1 MTIDRVDVVIVGAGL
16 SGIGAAC
23 HLRDKCPDKTFAI
36 LESRDSIG
44 GTWDLFRYPGI
55 RSDSDMHTLGYEFK
69 PWIDEKSIADGPN
82 ILSYVKE
89 AATEHEIDQHIRF
102 NQRGTKASW
111 SGEDAMWTVETTS
124 DQPAGAQTI
133 QCNFLLMCA
142 GYYSYSNPNDPIL
155 AGRDSFEGDV
165 VHPQFWPSE
174 LDHEGKRIVVIGSGA
189 TAVTLVPALAESA
202 THVTMLQRSPS
213 YVVSMPAKDRIANIL
228 RKILPSKIAYALTR
242 WKNITYQQMVYGRT
256 RVQPD
261 KIKSKMISLVSKELG
276 DDYDV
281 QKHFTPRYDP
291 WDQRLCLVPDG
302 DLFTAIRSG
311 AASVV
316 TDEIERFTTDGI
328 QLKSGD
334 HVPADIIVTATGLN
348 LCVLGDV
355 ELVVDGQ
362 AVNVSDTFSYK
373 SMMFSDVPNM
383 ISTFGYINASWTL
396 RADIIANY
404 ACRLINHMTTTDT
417 RQCTARA
424 GDEYRDMPGKPWIEN
439 FSSGYMQRS
448 MHLLPKQGDRHPWLN
463 TQNYT
468 NDQKMIRDQGIP
480 DDVLEFLA

>member
-1 MTIDRVDVVIVGAGL
+1 VTIDRVDIVIVGAGL
-16 SGIGAAC
+16 SGIGTAC

-36 LESRDSIG
+36 LESRGSIG

-69 PWIDEKSIADGPN
+69 PWIDEKSIADGLA
-82 ILSYVKE
+82 ILDYVKE
-89 AATEHEIDQHIRF
+89 AATEHGIDQHIRF
-102 NQRGTKASW
+102 NQRVTKTSW

-142 GYYSYSNPNDPIL
+142 GYYSYSNPNDPIF
-155 AGRDSFEGDV
+155 AGRDSFEGDI
-165 VHPQFWPSE
+165 VHPQFWPSK

-213 YVVSMPAKDRIANIL
+213 YVVSMPAKDIIANIL
-228 RKILPSKIAYALTR
+228 RKILPTKIAYALTR
-242 WKNITYQQMVYGRT
+242 WKNIAYQQLVYGRT

-261 KIKSKMISLVSKELG
+261 KIKDKIVGLVSKELG

-302 DLFTAIRSG
+302 DLFAAIRSG

-316 TDEIERFTTDGI
+316 TDEIERFTTNGI

-355 ELVVDGQ
+355 EFVVDGQ

-404 ACRLINHMTTTDT
+404 TCRLINHMTTTDT
-417 RQCTARA
+417 RQCTARVS
-424 GDEYRDMPGKPWIEN
+424 DEYRDMPGKPWIEN

-463 TQNYT
+463 TQNFT

>member
-1 MTIDRVDVVIVGAGL
+1 
-16 SGIGAAC
+16 
-23 HLRDKCPDKTFAI
+23 
-36 LESRDSIG
+36 
-44 GTWDLFRYPGI
+44 
-55 RSDSDMHTLGYEFK
+55 
-69 PWIDEKSIADGPN
+69 
-82 ILSYVKE
+82 
-89 AATEHEIDQHIRF
+89 
-102 NQRGTKASW
+102 
-111 SGEDAMWTVETTS
+111 
-124 DQPAGAQTI
+124 
-133 QCNFLLMCA
+133 
-142 GYYSYSNPNDPIL
+142 
-155 AGRDSFEGDV
+155 
-165 VHPQFWPSE
+165 
-174 LDHEGKRIVVIGSGA
+174 
-189 TAVTLVPALAESA
+189 
-202 THVTMLQRSPS
+202 
-213 YVVSMPAKDRIANIL
+213 
-228 RKILPSKIAYALTR
+228 
-242 WKNITYQQMVYGRT
+242 MVYGRT

-355 ELVVDGQ
+355 ELVIDGQ

-417 RQCTARA
+417 RQCTART